1 MANWLPDISRGSGPV
16 YLRLADSIESAIS
29 SGALPAGSKLP
40 PQRNLAY
47 DIGVTI
53 GTIGRAYALVHER
66 GLVAGEVGRGTYVL
80 NRSETQPGEQIDP
93 LTVSLGGTRIQD
105 APANKIRFDTTA
117 APDLGQGKII
127 AGILAEIGEQHLAE
141 ISSYSRSFP
150 RNWFEA

>member
-1 MANWLPDISRGSGPV
+1 VTIYKIVIMTNWLPDLSAGSGPV
-16 YLRLADSIESAIS
+16 YLRLADNIESAIA

-80 NRSETQPGEQIDP
+80 DRAETAPGNQPDP
-93 LTVSLGGTRIQD
+93 LTIALGGTRTID
-105 APANKIRFDTTA
+105 APARASFRKTGMRQGAAGWPATTGR
-117 APDLGQGKII
+117 PKPRTSCRRSVHTRLP
-127 AGILAEIGEQHLAE
+127 
-141 ISSYSRSFP
+141 SR
-150 RNWFEA
+150 

>member
-1 MANWLPDISRGSGPV
+1 MTNWLPDISRGSGPV

-66 GLVAGEVGRGTYVL
+66 GLVVSEVGRGTYVL
-80 NRSETQPGEQIDP
+80 NRSETAPGEQIDP
-93 LTVSLGGTRIQD
+93 LTVSLGGTRVQD
-105 APANKIRFDTTA
+105 A
-117 APDLGQGKII
+117 
-127 AGILAEIGEQHLAE
+127 
-141 ISSYSRSFP
+141 
-150 RNWFEA
+150 

>member
-1 MANWLPDISRGSGPV
+1 MPLELTHTLDRYNVPIYTIVTMTNWLPDISRGSGPV

-66 GLVAGEVGRGTYVL
+66 GLVAGWHADRHR
-80 NRSETQPGEQIDP
+80 NRQ
-93 LTVSLGGTRIQD
+93 
-105 APANKIRFDTTA
+105 A
-117 APDLGQGKII
+117 A
-127 AGILAEIGEQHLAE
+127 
-141 ISSYSRSFP
+141 F
-150 RNWFEA
+150 